1 MSRVTELEKALT
13 TLFRKGTEV
22 GYTETE
28 IDEFLENIDYHALL
42 QAVWNK
48 AETVYAYR
56 ADGKNALSLDY
67 RSSELFKQR
76 ATLLYEDVGDS
87 YIGAVFA
94 ARSMELWLLEDM
106 GFAVVAKFS
115 VNAGEGEYVTEYR
128 VYKGSDWADSEIS
141 LDLEDLVAEL
151 AALCDPYYEHE
162 HPRLEYESLSHGG
175 AVQFRFHHR
184 QPLCHAGQS
193 RFSRRPLKAVIFH
206 ARFREKGFDTDETP
220 PCLHHR
226 SVERE

>member
-56 ADGKNALSLDY
+56 AD
-67 RSSELFKQR
+67 
-76 ATLLYEDVGDS
+76 S

-94 ARSMELWLLEDM
+94 AHSMELWLLEDM

-162 HPRLEYESLSHGG
+162 QPIYEL
-175 AVQFRFHHR
+175 
-184 QPLCHAGQS
+184 
-193 RFSRRPLKAVIFH
+193 
-206 ARFREKGFDTDETP
+206 
-220 PCLHHR
+220 
-226 SVERE
+226 

>member
-67 RSSELFKQR
+67 RSAELFKQR

-106 GFAVVAKFS
+106 ALP
-115 VNAGEGEYVTEYR
+115 
-128 VYKGSDWADSEIS
+128 S
-141 LDLEDLVAEL
+141 LPNSA
-151 AALCDPYYEHE
+151 
-162 HPRLEYESLSHGG
+162 
-175 AVQFRFHHR
+175 
-184 QPLCHAGQS
+184 
-193 RFSRRPLKAVIFH
+193 
-206 ARFREKGFDTDETP
+206 
-220 PCLHHR
+220 
-226 SVERE
+226 

>member
-67 RSSELFKQR
+67 RSTELFKQR
-76 ATLLYEDVGDS
+76 ATLLYDRAFHVLAITVCQADWDRRYSPDNRAWANAMSIPANPDAWGTDRNC
-87 YIGAVFA
+87 YLAVNSHPGLVDLFLSQTRKA
-94 ARSMELWLLEDM
+94 YAQERQ
-106 GFAVVAKFS
+106 KTS
-115 VNAGEGEYVTEYR
+115 VR
-128 VYKGSDWADSEIS
+128 DK
-141 LDLEDLVAEL
+141 
-151 AALCDPYYEHE
+151 
-162 HPRLEYESLSHGG
+162 
-175 AVQFRFHHR
+175 
-184 QPLCHAGQS
+184 
-193 RFSRRPLKAVIFH
+193 LK
-206 ARFREKGFDTDETP
+206 TP
-220 PCLHHR
+220 PETT
-226 SVERE
+226 SPKISAKSKAPER